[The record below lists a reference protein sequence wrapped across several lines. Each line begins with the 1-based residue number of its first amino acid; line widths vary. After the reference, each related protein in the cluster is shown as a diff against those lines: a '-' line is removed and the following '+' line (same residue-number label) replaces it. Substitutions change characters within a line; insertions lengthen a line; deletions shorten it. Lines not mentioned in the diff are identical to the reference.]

1 MALAAAPASLSLAR
15 PAFFRAVAS
24 TGAVPLRRA
33 GVAAACPSARSLCS
47 ASRGSD
53 PHLVVH
59 VAASPRG
66 TRAVA
71 TMAKKSVGDLTAA
84 DLEGKRVLLRADLN
98 VPLDDS
104 HNITDDTRVRAAV
117 PTIKHLISNGAKV
130 ILCSH
135 LVSLIF

>member
-1 MALAAAPASLSLAR
+1 
-15 PAFFRAVAS
+15 
-24 TGAVPLRRA
+24 
-33 GVAAACPSARSLCS
+33 
-47 ASRGSD
+47 
-53 PHLVVH
+53 VVH

-104 HNITDDTRVRAAV
+104 HNITDDTRLRAAV